1 MFTTFTR
8 ATAGVFALALLGFSS
23 CQKDESRVTLM
34 PKAAPT
40 LSVATTTPDLVL
52 TTTNANTVGDTLTF
66 TAADFG
72 YQSATAYTLQIDK
85 KGGDFSNPQSF
96 DSGTSAGAFTLT
108 KAQLANAFFAL
119 GVPYNATAQV
129 DVRVVASV
137 SATTPKQT
145 SSVVTLTGTPSPVC
159 VPNTTGRTW
168 SLIGLA
174 GVDWNTDVA
183 LTYDCYSQTFRAR
196 VALKADEFKFRANND
211 WSVNLGTKKSTSDV
225 SNTTLAK
232 GESLVGGNN
241 NLQITTAGTDTVILA
256 PSADGTTGTVT
267 VKP

>member
-23 CQKDESRVTLM
+23 CQKDESRVTLS

-40 LSVATTTPDLVL
+40 LSVASTTPDLVL
-52 TTTNANTVGDTLTF
+52 TSANANTTGDTFTF

-119 GVPYNATAQV
+119 GVPYNTSAQV

-137 SATTPKQT
+137 SANTPKQA
-145 SSVVTLTGTPSPVC
+145 SSVVTLTATPSPVC
-159 VPNTTGRTW
+159 VSNTTGRTW
-168 SLIGLA
+168 SIIGPA
-174 GVDWNTDVA
+174 GTDWNTDKA
-183 LTYDCYSQTFRAR
+183 LTYDCYSQTFQAR
-196 VALKADEFKFRANND
+196 LPLNAAEFKFRANND
-211 WSVNLGTKKSTSDV
+211 WSVNFGTAQATSSV
-225 SNTTLAK
+225 TMSTLAK
-232 GESLVGGNN
+232 GLALVNGNN
-241 NLQITTAGTDTVILA
+241 NLQITTAGTYTVILA
-256 PSADGTTGTVT
+256 PSADGTSGTVT
-267 VKP
+267 IKP